1 MPREWYIVESF
12 LKNVKISK
20 MHYAAGNLEIDKTFC
35 KLWFH
40 TKKSKELIAER
51 IGAVII
57 VRLCRE
63 DKDVIGKRQKQSMA
77 DYCSA
82 LIHNLSDLEDSGCLL
97 VVEHPITDKDRAEAM
112 LLSAVLQ
119 INLE

>member
-12 LKNVKISK
+12 LKKIKVSNL
-20 MHYAAGNLEIDKTFC
+20 HYSAGNLEIDKTFC

-51 IGAVII
+51 IGAVVI
-57 VRLCRE
+57 VRLCKN
-63 DKDVIGKRQKQSMA
+63 DKNVIGKNQSQSMA

-82 LIHNLSDLEDSGCLL
+82 LIHNLSDLEEEGCLL
-97 VVEHPITDKDRAEAM
+97 IVEHPINDKDRAEAM
-112 LLSAVLQ
+112 FLSALLQ
-119 INLE
+119 INID